1 MAQIPN
7 VFPRFHRQ
15 KKLSREKTEER
26 VLPDFLSPRTSMD
39 LVSVGLANV
48 EILSL
53 SRPS

>member
-1 MAQIPN
+1 MAQILN

-15 KKLSREKTEER
+15 KKPSRENIEER
-26 VLPDFLSPRTSMD
+26 VLPDFLSPRTSTD

-48 EILSL
+48 EILSF